1 MTISNRTRKILWS
14 RAAGRC
20 SFPDCEIE
28 LTEDGGTEGPDSI
41 IGEEAHIRARNNGG
55 PRFDESLTSLDI
67 NANSNLILLCR
78 NHHKLVD
85 DQPER
90 FTVEWL
96 SDCKRAHEFRIRS
109 LLAVDIGRSGIASID
124 DHELQEYGPTFGG
137 MVVANGWRIGGIPIL
152 ALQYGSDPVP
162 VGGDWW
168 RGSGL
173 QFVRIDTGG
182 QQTVIFNSSEARPD
196 FDYKVST
203 TGLSVVDYTYDPVED
218 EIVRFSRKDFALTS
232 GEIGK
237 SVTLL
242 FSPMNVGKSAIEI
255 WQEIDAGVRPLSET
269 AVYEIRNAGLA
280 DPSAAIALFRER
292 LSAHQ
297 LDGAVAET
305 ALSCVGELEEIV
317 AYR

>member
-1 MTISNRTRKILWS
+1 MTISNRTRKTLWS

-20 SFPDCEIE
+20 SFPDCGIE

-55 PRFDESLTSLDI
+55 PRFDESLTSLEID
-67 NANSNLILLCR
+67 ANSNLILLCR

-85 DQPER
+85 DQPAR
-90 FTVEWL
+90 FSVKWL
-96 SDCKRAHEFRIRS
+96 SECKRAHEFRIRS
-109 LLAVDIGRSGIASID
+109 LLAVEIGRPDIASID
-124 DHELQEYGPTFGG
+124 VEELEKYESTFGG
-137 MVVANGWRIGGIPIL
+137 MVVANGWRIGGVTIL

-162 VGGDWW
+162 IGDDWW

-173 QFVRIDTGG
+173 QFVRIDTTGH
-182 QQTVIFNSSEARPD
+182 QTVIFNSSEARPD

-203 TGLSVVDYTYDPVED
+203 TGLSVVDYTYDPTED
-218 EIVRFSRKDFALTS
+218 DIVRFSRKDFALVS

-242 FSPMNVGKSAIEI
+242 FSPKELGQSPIEI
-255 WQEIDAGVRPLSET
+255 WQEIDAGLRQLSEA

-280 DPSAAIALFRER
+280 DPSAAIAQFRDR

-305 ALSCVGELEEIV
+305 ALSCVDELEEIV